1 MTQQSGHT
9 KETPEHKVVV
19 KLTDDQRF
27 QVLMAQLTE
36 RYQAWH
42 QMRTRSMEF
51 TLWILG
57 LSVAASWN
65 LLQEPCD
72 LLPQRIATT
81 GFVFALGGAAAYFLL
96 SLARGVRTNRE
107 ALVNVETA
115 LGTHQEDA
123 FLGHKSVLPP
133 EYKNAK
139 ARASAHF
146 FTLYAL
152 LLTTAVYLLAAIWL
166 PCTPSPEPDRNKPAT
181 ECSIRSAGQPSR
193 PEAQNTTTTKTKG
206 RPHD

>member
-1 MTQQSGHT
+1 MTQQKINSN
-9 KETPEHKVVV
+9 EIPEQNAVVD
-19 KLTDDQRF
+19 LTDDHRV
-27 QVLMAQLTE
+27 QVLLAQMNE
-36 RYQAWH
+36 RYSAWH
-42 QMRTRSMEF
+42 QMRSRSMEF

-65 LLQEPCD
+65 LIQEPCH
-72 LLPQRIATT
+72 LLPQRIAATV
-81 GFVFALGGAAAYFLL
+81 FVIALGGAAAYFLL

-107 ALVNVETA
+107 ALINVETA
-115 LGTHQEDA
+115 LGAHGQGI
-123 FLGHKSVLPP
+123 FLRHKSVLPP
-133 EYKNAK
+133 EYKDSK
-139 ARASAHF
+139 PRASAHF

-193 PEAQNTTTTKTKG
+193 PEAQNTTTNTKG
-206 RPHD
+206 NPHD